1 PWGWKMSK
9 DESRKEWVDDGRTPH
24 REHVLIEKIIGTF
37 RSTKGAEYYQYITSL
52 FATWRLQKKDIF
64 DELDGLLR
72 RELCGV
78 G

>member
-1 PWGWKMSK
+1 SK

-37 RSTKGAEYYQYITSL
+37 RSFRSTKGAEYYQNIRSL
-52 FATWRLQKKDIF
+52 FATWRLQKKEIF